1 MRIDGVSSPITYT
14 ARPVQRPAESA
25 APTAAPDAQG
35 AGFGEQITS
44 AIDKVDALQKTADTT
59 AAQVASGGTEDTHKA
74 MISMERALLALDFTL
89 QVRNKMLEAYQEIMR
104 TQL

>member
-1 MRIDGVSSPITYT
+1 MVINGVSSPITYT
-14 ARPVQRPAESA
+14 AKPVQSVTTSA
-25 APTAAPDAQG
+25 APSATPETKG

-44 AIDKVDALQKTADTT
+44 AIDKVDALQKTADTSV
-59 AAQVASGGTEDTHKA
+59 AQVASGSTEDTHKA
-74 MISMERALLALDFTL
+74 MINMERALLALDFTL